1 MGVEQGVRV
10 QIFGFLF
17 GNVKKNG
24 SNKYRME
31 IYWLDIDTFIEMHDA
46 ESAADFTQ
54 ASDSKFYPNDTI
66 VAPWKLKRD
75 EFRSSKDGIIQ
86 R

>member
-1 MGVEQGVRV
+1 MGVISIGWRYIDYIDV
-10 QIFGFLF
+10 
-17 GNVKKNG
+17 
-24 SNKYRME
+24 
-31 IYWLDIDTFIEMHDA
+31 DTFIEMHDA

-75 EFRSSKDGIIQ
+75 
-86 R
+86 